1 MFNKNRA
8 DDLCASDLCFL
19 LKEVKASM
27 LFSAEWGKF
36 LWEGIVFL
44 TYVLICAGLM
54 KCRFSKTASLL
65 AGGGTLVGIVL
76 LQAALLLSGRD
87 STLVLTILPLTAY
100 LPAVICLHILSRS
113 GFFQTMA
120 VWTIASI
127 AYFVLKML
135 WKILIRYFGQLTS
148 FPFWVGN
155 LLMAGV
161 LVFLVFRFLRKPFQ
175 TYVLENKT
183 NWLLLSFP
191 VFMIFLLFSYVGS
204 STTNGTLLLLLLLTA
219 FSILLVLI
227 RVLTSSSAIARME
240 ESEKAAAIQLQMQ
253 RREYED
259 VCKKMEMGRTYRHD
273 MRHHLL
279 VLEGL
284 AKQGDTESMA
294 RYIGNLNGQLSEI
307 EKESYC
313 ENSTVNAV
321 LASCIGKA
329 KKAHCVVTA
338 KIHLPGDIPFDEI
351 DVCIILAN
359 ALENAVNA
367 CKKVYEEEK
376 RYIRVTAELVDN
388 RKLALSVE
396 NPCNTPLSFRADGY
410 PIVPER
416 EDHGI
421 GLRSI
426 NAVTKKYNGMF
437 QCECK
442 EGKFCFKAV
451 LFNQKKSDAPA
462 GGGNRKFSKKLAS
475 SVFLS
480 MFAFFFLVNCMP
492 VMAQVLIQVP
502 GLGTLVRLADLRSYG
517 FHWGDTSFEA
527 VLPVLEAEEPA
538 TNPEEEQPEKSTPTS
553 PQTTPIQPEPAESL
567 SSVNEPTNESALLSG
582 TISTE
587 SKETSSHSSVEGS
600 PTIQPPAQFRPDTP
614 AEPDRPTLPTPPAE
628 STLPPPDTSDGVEDL
643 NQQLEAYI
651 AQMRDKFLWYVARK
665 YEGYVGMDTTY
676 QILRNDDMLLSVR
689 FETTINAGGS
699 GQYSRSFTLDKQTG
713 KLLELGDLFQ
723 PDSDYIAL
731 ISEEILRQMTQQV
744 EAGEA
749 DYFIPGGI
757 WSDEECFREIAADQ
771 NFYINDQNQLV
782 VVFDEY
788 EVAPGSMGMPEFIL
802 TADLLKEILQQPS
815 VLG

>member
-1 MFNKNRA
+1 
-8 DDLCASDLCFL
+8 
-19 LKEVKASM
+19 
-27 LFSAEWGKF
+27 
-36 LWEGIVFL
+36 
-44 TYVLICAGLM
+44 
-54 KCRFSKTASLL
+54 
-65 AGGGTLVGIVL
+65 
-76 LQAALLLSGRD
+76 
-87 STLVLTILPLTAY
+87 
-100 LPAVICLHILSRS
+100 
-113 GFFQTMA
+113 MA
-120 VWTIASI
+120 FT
-127 AYFVLKML
+127 
-135 WKILIRYFGQLTS
+135 G
-148 FPFWVGN
+148 
-155 LLMAGV
+155 
-161 LVFLVFRFLRKPFQ
+161 
-175 TYVLENKT
+175 
-183 NWLLLSFP
+183 
-191 VFMIFLLFSYVGS
+191 
-204 STTNGTLLLLLLLTA
+204 
-219 FSILLVLI
+219 
-227 RVLTSSSAIARME
+227 
-240 ESEKAAAIQLQMQ
+240 
-253 RREYED
+253 
-259 VCKKMEMGRTYRHD
+259 
-273 MRHHLL
+273 
-279 VLEGL
+279 
-284 AKQGDTESMA
+284 
-294 RYIGNLNGQLSEI
+294 
-307 EKESYC
+307 
-313 ENSTVNAV
+313 
-321 LASCIGKA
+321 
-329 KKAHCVVTA
+329 
-338 KIHLPGDIPFDEI
+338 
-351 DVCIILAN
+351 
-359 ALENAVNA
+359 
-367 CKKVYEEEK
+367 
-376 RYIRVTAELVDN
+376 
-388 RKLALSVE
+388 
-396 NPCNTPLSFRADGY
+396 
-410 PIVPER
+410 
-416 EDHGI
+416 
-421 GLRSI
+421 
-426 NAVTKKYNGMF
+426 
-437 QCECK
+437 
-442 EGKFCFKAV
+442 
-451 LFNQKKSDAPA
+451 
-462 GGGNRKFSKKLAS
+462 
-475 SVFLS
+475 
-480 MFAFFFLVNCMP
+480 
-492 VMAQVLIQVP
+492 
-502 GLGTLVRLADLRSYG
+502 
-517 FHWGDTSFEA
+517 GDTSFKA

-582 TISTE
+582 TISME